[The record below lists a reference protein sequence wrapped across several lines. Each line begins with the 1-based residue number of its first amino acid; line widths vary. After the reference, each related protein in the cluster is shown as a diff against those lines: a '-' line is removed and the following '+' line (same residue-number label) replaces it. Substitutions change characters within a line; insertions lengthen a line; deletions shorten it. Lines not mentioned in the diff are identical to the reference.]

1 MSLKRDACIQLSPL
15 KRTLTVDHNIHRLT
29 KHSTAPP
36 RLCHFAKSP
45 KPSRL
50 SQTTGLFH
58 DGSQCLFANQAPNNL
73 PLQSRPHHLPTLREP
88 ANECLCSICRRYG
101 ALWAYYKPDEVQVE
115 GETEAYIWGKKRL
128 AYNRCKNCGCM
139 THYSVV
145 KPEETE
151 PRVVVNCRM
160 MEREGFDSL
169 ESEQSDGD

>member
-1 MSLKRDACIQLSPL
+1 MATNASDQTSNSLQITCHCKAVRI
-15 KRTLTVDHNIHRLT
+15 TF
-29 KHSTAPP
+29 PP
-36 RLCHFAKSP
+36 
-45 KPSRL
+45 
-50 SQTTGLFH
+50 
-58 DGSQCLFANQAPNNL
+58 
-73 PLQSRPHHLPTLREP
+73 LREP

-101 ALWAYYKPDEVQVE
+101 ALWAYYKPDEVKVE
-115 GETEAYIWGKKRL
+115 GETEAYSWGKKTL

-160 MEREGFDSL
+160 MEREGFNSL